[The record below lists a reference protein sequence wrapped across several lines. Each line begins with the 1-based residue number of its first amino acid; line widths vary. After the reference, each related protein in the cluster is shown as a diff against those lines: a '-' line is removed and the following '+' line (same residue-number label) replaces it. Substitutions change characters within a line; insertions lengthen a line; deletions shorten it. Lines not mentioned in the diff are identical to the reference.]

1 MLSNLWRI
9 SQKVTNVELKTQIVH
24 SCILSHLDYCNS
36 LYYSLPKKDLTK
48 LQKLMNSAVRF
59 IHNIK
64 NPRTHITPF
73 LKKSH
78 FLPVN
83 LRVKFKICVLVWKC
97 LNFCAPSYLSSI
109 VKPKQSLP
117 SLRVHSDYTL
127 LERPAF
133 ERLSIKN
140 RMFAVSG
147 PKLWNEL
154 PQHLREIKILTHFKS
169 DLKTYLF
176 SQY

>member
-1 MLSNLWRI
+1 M
-9 SQKVTNVELKTQIVH
+9 VE
-24 SCILSHLDYCNS
+24 
-36 LYYSLPKKDLTK
+36 
-48 LQKLMNSAVRF
+48 
-59 IHNIK
+59 
-64 NPRTHITPF
+64 
-73 LKKSH
+73 
-78 FLPVN
+78 
-83 LRVKFKICVLVWKC
+83 
-97 LNFCAPSYLSSI
+97 
-109 VKPKQSLP
+109 PKQSLP
-117 SLRVHSDYTL
+117 SLRVHNDYTL